1 MSVKIPGIGVALAA
15 AGLSHFAKPQI
26 YEKMTAQ
33 AFPTNTRRF
42 VYLNG
47 GIETALGVGLV
58 APQTRKFAVAGVV
71 GYLAYLISGVIRSKR
86 RS

>member
-1 MSVKIPGIGVALAA
+1 MSVKMRGAGIALAA
-15 AGLSHFAKPQI
+15 AGLSHFAKPQL
-26 YEKMTAQ
+26 YEKITAQ
-33 AFPTNTRRF
+33 AFPSNTRRH

-58 APQTRKFAVAGVV
+58 APQTRKFALAGIV
-71 GYLAYLISGVIRSKR
+71 GYIGYLIFGAVRSR

>member
-1 MSVKIPGIGVALAA
+1 MSVKIPGVGVALVA

-47 GIETALGVGLV
+47 TIETALGAGLV
-58 APQTRKFAVAGVV
+58 APQTRKFALAGVAGYL
-71 GYLAYLISGVIRSKR
+71 GYLILGVVRNKR
-86 RS
+86 RG

>member
-1 MSVKIPGIGVALAA
+1 MSVKIPGLGVALAI

-26 YEKMTAQ
+26 YQKMTAQ

-47 GIETALGVGLV
+47 GIETALGAALV
-58 APQTRKFAVAGVV
+58 APKTRKFAIAGMAGYLGYLILGVV
-71 GYLAYLISGVIRSKR
+71 RTKR
-86 RS
+86 RG